1 MAGAK
6 RKGTWLHGAILAF
19 FGRAT
24 GNGSKPFKQW
34 CALQHRSLAWF
45 QVPCAKQWLT
55 AGDTWLIPFGRVS
68 SLARLGRCLW
78 LRKRA
83 TMDIPQEEHLQSSKT
98 KPKCRR
104 RNKGMCLQDR
114 PVLEPNAAGIDV
126 GAREMFV
133 AVPPGRD
140 EHPVQVFAT
149 FTEDLERLAD
159 WLVQCGVTT
168 VAMESTGVYWIPLYE
183 ILEQRGIRPCLV
195 NARHMKNVPGRRT
208 DWHEC
213 QWLQF
218 LHSVGLLRASFRPEE
233 NICAVRTVLRHRSE
247 LVMAASQHV
256 QHMHK
261 ALTQMNLQIHHV
273 ISDIT
278 GTTGLAIV
286 DAILAGQRD
295 AAELAKL
302 RDPHI
307 KAHEETIRKSLV
319 GNWRAEHLFTL
330 KQSRELYRTYQQLI
344 VGCDLEI
351 EKMLPTFEARTD
363 PVDKPLPPDR
373 KRNRA
378 GKKRRKKNGHPNP
391 GVDLRTETYK
401 LFGVDVT
408 QIPGLEENALPLFSE
423 VGRDMSKWPTAGH
436 FVSWLALCPDND
448 ISGGKLL
455 WRGVRTVKNR
465 AGHLFRLAAFSLH
478 HSLTPLGNYLR
489 RMKAKL
495 GPEAATTATAHKI
508 AVIFYTMVKNQ
519 VEYDESIWA
528 TRDAHREKRLEMKLK
543 RQAKLLGYQLVP
555 MEQNAA

>member
-1 MAGAK
+1 
-6 RKGTWLHGAILAF
+6 
-19 FGRAT
+19 
-24 GNGSKPFKQW
+24 
-34 CALQHRSLAWF
+34 
-45 QVPCAKQWLT
+45 
-55 AGDTWLIPFGRVS
+55 
-68 SLARLGRCLW
+68 
-78 LRKRA
+78 
-83 TMDIPQEEHLQSSKT
+83 MDIPHEDHLQSSKT
-98 KPKCRR
+98 KPTRR
-104 RNKGMCLQDR
+104 KRNKGMCLEDR

-140 EHPVQVFAT
+140 EHPVRVFAT

-159 WLVQCGVTT
+159 WLLQCGVTT
-168 VAMESTGVYWIPLYE
+168 IAMESTGVYWIPLYE

-261 ALTQMNLQIHHV
+261 ALTQMNLQIRHV

-278 GTTGLAIV
+278 GVTGLAIV

-307 KAHEETIRKSLV
+307 KAHAETIRKSLV
-319 GNWRAEHLFTL
+319 GNWRSEHLFTL
-330 KQSRELYRTYQQLI
+330 KQSRELYRTYQQFI
-344 VGCDLEI
+344 VDCDLEI
-351 EKMLPTFEARTD
+351 ETMLRAFEPRTD
-363 PVDKPLPPDR
+363 PVERPLPSDR
-373 KRNRA
+373 KRNRV

-423 VGRDMSKWPTAGH
+423 VGRDMSKWPTAAH

-495 GPEAATTATAHKI
+495 GPRAATTATAHKI

-519 VEYDESIWA
+519 FEYDESIWA

-543 RQAKLLGYQLVP
+543 RQAKQLGYQLVP
-555 MEQNAA
+555 IEPKAA

>member
-1 MAGAK
+1 M
-6 RKGTWLHGAILAF
+6 
-19 FGRAT
+19 
-24 GNGSKPFKQW
+24 N
-34 CALQHRSLAWF
+34 
-45 QVPCAKQWLT
+45 
-55 AGDTWLIPFGRVS
+55 
-68 SLARLGRCLW
+68 
-78 LRKRA
+78 
-83 TMDIPQEEHLQSSKT
+83 IPQEDHLQSSKA
-98 KPKCRR
+98 KPKRR
-104 RNKGMCLQDR
+104 KRNKGMCVEDR

-159 WLVQCGVTT
+159 WLLQCGVTT

-256 QHMHK
+256 QHLHK

-295 AAELAKL
+295 ATELAKL

-307 KAHEETIRKSLV
+307 KAHAETIRKSLV
-319 GNWRAEHLFTL
+319 GNWRSEHLFTL
-330 KQSRELYRTYQQLI
+330 KQSRALYRTYQQLI
-344 VGCDLEI
+344 VDCDLEI
-351 EKMLPTFEARTD
+351 EAMLRAFEPRTD
-363 PVDKPLPPDR
+363 PVERPLPSDR

-423 VGRDMSKWPTAGH
+423 VGRDMSKWPTAAH

-495 GPEAATTATAHKI
+495 GPRAATTATAHKI
-508 AVIFYTMVKNQ
+508 AVIFYTIVKNQ
-519 VEYDESIWA
+519 VEYNESIWA
-528 TRDAHREKRLEMKLK
+528 SRDAHREKRLEMKLK
-543 RQAKLLGYQLVP
+543 RQAKQLGYQLVP
-555 MEQNAA
+555 IEHKVA

>member
-1 MAGAK
+1 M
-6 RKGTWLHGAILAF
+6 
-19 FGRAT
+19 
-24 GNGSKPFKQW
+24 N
-34 CALQHRSLAWF
+34 
-45 QVPCAKQWLT
+45 
-55 AGDTWLIPFGRVS
+55 
-68 SLARLGRCLW
+68 
-78 LRKRA
+78 
-83 TMDIPQEEHLQSSKT
+83 IPQEDHLQSSKA
-98 KPKCRR
+98 KPKRR
-104 RNKGMCLQDR
+104 KRNKGMCLEDR
-114 PVLEPNAAGIDV
+114 PVLESNAAGIDV

-159 WLVQCGVTT
+159 WLLQCGVTT

-295 AAELAKL
+295 ATELAKL

-307 KAHEETIRKSLV
+307 KAHAETIRKSLV
-319 GNWRAEHLFTL
+319 GNWRSEHLFTL
-330 KQSRELYRTYQQLI
+330 NQSRALYRTYQQLI
-344 VGCDLEI
+344 VNCDLEI
-351 EKMLPTFEARTD
+351 EAMLRAFEPRTD
-363 PVDKPLPPDR
+363 PVERPLPSDR

-423 VGRDMSKWPTAGH
+423 VGRDMSKWPTAAH

-495 GPEAATTATAHKI
+495 GPQAATTATAHKI
-508 AVIFYTMVKNQ
+508 AVIFYTIVKNQ
-519 VEYDESIWA
+519 VEYNESIWA
-528 TRDAHREKRLEMKLK
+528 SRDAHREKRLEMKLK
-543 RQAKLLGYQLVP
+543 RQAKQLGYQLVP
-555 MEQNAA
+555 LEHKAA

>member
-1 MAGAK
+1 
-6 RKGTWLHGAILAF
+6 
-19 FGRAT
+19 
-24 GNGSKPFKQW
+24 
-34 CALQHRSLAWF
+34 
-45 QVPCAKQWLT
+45 
-55 AGDTWLIPFGRVS
+55 
-68 SLARLGRCLW
+68 
-78 LRKRA
+78 
-83 TMDIPQEEHLQSSKT
+83 MDIPHEDHLQSGKT
-98 KPKCRR
+98 KPSRRR

-140 EHPVQVFAT
+140 EHPVRVFAT

-159 WLVQCGVTT
+159 WLLHCGVTT

-295 AAELAKL
+295 GAELAKL

-307 KAHEETIRKSLV
+307 KVQAETIRKSLV
-319 GNWRAEHLFTL
+319 GNWRPEHLFTL

-391 GVDLRTETYK
+391 GVDLRTEAYK

-423 VGRDMSKWPTAGH
+423 VGRDMSKWPTAPH

-478 HSLTPLGNYLR
+478 HSPTPLGNYLR

-495 GPEAATTATAHKI
+495 GPRAATTATAHKI
-508 AVIFYTMVKNQ
+508 ALIFYTMVKNQ

-528 TRDAHREKRLEMKLK
+528 TRDAHREKRFEMKLK
-543 RQAKLLGYQLVP
+543 RQAKQLGYQLVP
-555 MEQNAA
+555 IEHKAA

>member
-1 MAGAK
+1 
-6 RKGTWLHGAILAF
+6 
-19 FGRAT
+19 
-24 GNGSKPFKQW
+24 
-34 CALQHRSLAWF
+34 
-45 QVPCAKQWLT
+45 
-55 AGDTWLIPFGRVS
+55 
-68 SLARLGRCLW
+68 
-78 LRKRA
+78 
-83 TMDIPQEEHLQSSKT
+83 MDIPQEEHLQSSMT
-98 KPKCRR
+98 KPKRR
-104 RNKGMCLQDR
+104 KRNKGMCLEDR

-159 WLVQCGVTT
+159 WLLQCGVTT
-168 VAMESTGVYWIPLYE
+168 VALESTGVYWIPLYE

-278 GTTGLAIV
+278 GVTGLAIV

-307 KAHEETIRKSLV
+307 KAQAETIRKSLV

-519 VEYDESIWA
+519 IEYDESIWA
-528 TRDAHREKRLEMKLK
+528 TRDAHREKRLEIKLK

-555 MEQNAA
+555 MQQNAA

>member
-1 MAGAK
+1 
-6 RKGTWLHGAILAF
+6 
-19 FGRAT
+19 
-24 GNGSKPFKQW
+24 
-34 CALQHRSLAWF
+34 
-45 QVPCAKQWLT
+45 
-55 AGDTWLIPFGRVS
+55 
-68 SLARLGRCLW
+68 
-78 LRKRA
+78 
-83 TMDIPQEEHLQSSKT
+83 
-98 KPKCRR
+98 
-104 RNKGMCLQDR
+104 MCLEDR

-140 EHPVQVFAT
+140 EKPVRVFAT
-149 FTEDLERLAD
+149 FTEDLERLTD

-218 LHSVGLLRASFRPEE
+218 LHSVGLLRAAFRPEQ
-233 NICAVRTVLRHRSE
+233 NICAVRTVLRHRNE

-302 RDPHI
+302 RDPRI
-307 KAHEETIRKSLV
+307 KADAETIRKSLV
-319 GNWRAEHLFTL
+319 GNWRSEHLFTL
-330 KQSRELYRTYQQLI
+330 GQSRDLYRIYQQQI
-344 VGCDLEI
+344 VNCDLEI
-351 EKMLPTFEARTD
+351 EKMLQRVRAAHRTPWKD
-363 PVDKPLPPDR
+363 LYHPIGNEIELE
-373 KRNRA
+373 
-378 GKKRRKKNGHPNP
+378 GKGERRTGIPIP
-391 GVDLRTETYK
+391 EFDLRTEAYK

-423 VGRDMSKWPTAGH
+423 VGRDMSRWPTAAH

-455 WRGVRTVKNR
+455 WRGARTVKNR

-478 HSLTPLGNYLR
+478 HSPTPLGNYLR

-495 GPEAATTATAHKI
+495 GPQAATMATAHKI

-519 VEYDESIWA
+519 VEYDETIWA
-528 TRDAHREKRLEMKLK
+528 TRDAHREKRLETKLK
-543 RQAKLLGYQLVP
+543 RQAKQLGYELVP
-555 MEQNAA
+555 IEPKAA